1 MPKLSFNILLSLI
14 ISSKKLGRGKLGN
27 GRILVKLLTAS
38 SDCKNSNQTR
48 EWAVLSKFSNEI
60 VKPNA
65 YHKIDKLIGRFLPD
79 GKYYPYDKITFNDLE
94 NSFENP
100 EKYHSFLGSMS
111 NACDEILYTSKVNSL
126 VYTLLEVI
134 RHDSSINKI
143 FYGGELVDKQ
153 DFFGSFAHPK
163 RICIEALLLWLIYH
177 THTNPSEE
185 NSAEY
190 SLIIPSEGQKF
201 HVVRYRNED
210 SLKLDFQL
218 NLADSLRENAR
229 HELRFSPLSACH
241 YPIEFRCEGK
251 KISALPVEKNI
262 FLYGQGGIGKTT
274 FMLDIAGNPGDET
287 VYFYIPLN
295 QYRYEIHEK
304 FMLESCNILVN
315 ILLKY
320 HYQYEYQTYESAAA
334 CEGEETI
341 LKQLTE
347 LLQLL
352 KVNNIDFAP
361 QYTLLLDGLNEMP
374 SALQESLINELER
387 ICADWK
393 NVRLI
398 ISGRTVPKYNLFSGF
413 QAVEVL
419 GIPENARNKALS
431 ELTDY
436 DKIIQNNRLTELFK
450 SPLFLNIYLQSR
462 NNNSF
467 ESELNTRGE
476 LLDYYVKNYETSFSG
491 LSDTDKKAI
500 RFIISYALPF
510 VAKTML
516 DRHGFE
522 IDRADFSEAVDKAY
536 DTFIMDERVY
546 QNYIAPQKYRKA
558 ELSEIR
564 EKTDFTEFIVDNICF
579 LTTSDYAPQKL
590 LFTHQYFRDYF
601 AARHILNLIETFEIS
616 YKNSYAD
623 EQEKAFNKYDLGFV
637 WFDDEEDEIYRLI
650 GEIAGDYQNEDFG
663 GITTVLDRLLD
674 LSRRFDTF
682 RLTENVIRAMNAVR
696 NGVISDVDF
705 SDTFLPFD
713 IPASIEFVDC
723 DFSGCKVFMLEA
735 CEKYPEYTECFKD
748 CDFRNAVFLIE
759 EYRKILR
766 DMGAI
771 I

>member
-38 SDCKNSNQTR
+38 SDCKNSTQTR

-94 NSFENP
+94 NCFENP
-100 EKYHSFLGSMS
+100 EKYHSFLGNMS
-111 NACDEILYTSKVNSL
+111 NACDEILDPSKVTSL
-126 VYTLLEVI
+126 VYTLLEII
-134 RHDSSINKI
+134 RHDSCISKI
-143 FYGGELVDKQ
+143 FYDGEWVDKQ

-177 THTNPSEE
+177 THTNRSEE
-185 NSAEY
+185 NLAEY

-201 HVVRYRNED
+201 HAVRYRNED

-218 NLADSLRENAR
+218 NLADSLRENAQ
-229 HELRFSPLSACH
+229 HDFNLPSGL

-251 KISALPVEKNI
+251 KISALPSGKNI

-274 FMLDIAGNPGDET
+274 FMRDIAGNPDDET
-287 VYFYIPLN
+287 AYLYIPLN
-295 QYRYEIHEK
+295 QYKYEIHEN
-304 FMLESCNILVN
+304 FMPESCNILVS

-334 CEGEETI
+334 CEGEETV

-352 KVNNIDFAP
+352 RVNNIDFTP
-361 QYTLLLDGLNEMP
+361 QYALLLDGLNEM
-374 SALQESLINELER
+374 SATLQESLVNELES

-398 ISGRTVPKYNLFSGF
+398 VSGRTVPQYDLFGRF
-413 QAVEVL
+413 QTIEML
-419 GIPENARNKALS
+419 GIPENASNIALS
-431 ELTDY
+431 GLSDY
-436 DKIIQNNRLTELFK
+436 DTIIQNNRLTELFK

-462 NNNSF
+462 QNSSF

-476 LLDYYVKNYETSFSG
+476 ILDYYVKNYDASFSV
-491 LSDTDKKAI
+491 LSDIYRKAVG
-500 RFIISYALPF
+500 FIIRYALPF
-510 VAKTML
+510 AAKTML

-522 IDRADFSEAVDKAY
+522 IDRADLSEAVDKAY

-546 QNYIAPQKYRKA
+546 QNYIAPQKYRKD
-558 ELSEIR
+558 ELTELR

-579 LTTSDYAPQKL
+579 LTTDYSAPQKL
-590 LFTHQYFRDYF
+590 RFTHQYFRDYF
-601 AARHILNLIETFEIS
+601 AARHILNLIEAFEIS

-623 EQEKAFNKYDLGFV
+623 EQEKAFNRYDLGFV
-637 WFDDEEDEIYRLI
+637 WFDNEEDEIYRLI
-650 GEIAGDYQNEDFG
+650 GEIAGDYQNENYG

-674 LSRRFDTF
+674 MSRKFDTF
-682 RLTENVIRAMNAVR
+682 RLTENVIRAMSAVR

-705 SDTFLPFD
+705 SGTSLPFE
-713 IPASIEFVDC
+713 IPADIKFVDC
-723 DFSGCKVFMLEA
+723 DFSGCKVFLLEA
-735 CEKYPEYTECFKD
+735 CEKYPEYTGCFKD
-748 CDFRNAVFLIE
+748 CDFSNATFLIE
-759 EYRKILR
+759 EYREILR